1 MENAPMQP
9 TPTTG
14 AHPEDGVLL
23 RLLDGEADAAEQA
36 AGAHAAGC
44 AECRARMD
52 AMVRRRD
59 RLNALLARTDFPVP
73 AASAP
78 EPGVIPLHARRRE
91 AAPARPWLRAAAIIL
106 VVLGVGVMASPA
118 RAWIA
123 RWITE
128 AWESVA
134 GDGDAP
140 PAPAP
145 APTPAPEPAEQTAA
159 AQVGFV
165 PTGAELTVVVAHAQ
179 DAGALTVAAAQG
191 ESATAE
197 VVGGTGSA
205 DLLVLPAAL
214 HVRNVPGSAAEYR
227 LTLPSSVRRVRVR
240 VGGGRETV
248 VNMAEVGDSGRRV
261 ELSGGG

>member
-1 MENAPMQP
+1 MQP
-9 TPTTG
+9 TPTAG

-36 AGAHAAGC
+36 TAAPHAAAC

-52 AMVRRRD
+52 ALARRRD
-59 RLNALLARTDFPVP
+59 RLAALLARTDFPVP
-73 AASAP
+73 ASAAP
-78 EPGVIPLHARRRE
+78 EPGVIPLHSRRRE
-91 AAPARPWLRAAAIIL
+91 TAAPARPWLRAAAIVL
-106 VVLGVGVMASPA
+106 VVLGAGVVASPA

-123 RWITE
+123 RMLTE

-134 GDGDAP
+134 GDAP

-145 APTPAPEPAEQTAA
+145 APAPAPKPAEQAPA

-165 PTGAELTVVVAHAQ
+165 PTGAELSVVVAHPQ
-179 DAGALTVAAAQG
+179 EAGVLTVAAAPG
-191 ESATAE
+191 ASATAE

-214 HVRNVPGSAAEYR
+214 HVRNAPGSAAEYR
-227 LTLPSSVRRVRVR
+227 VTLPASVRRVRVR

-248 VNMAEVGDSGRRV
+248 VNMAEVGAEGRRV

>member
-1 MENAPMQP
+1 MQP

-36 AGAHAAGC
+36 AAAPHAAAC

-52 AMVRRRD
+52 AMARRRE
-59 RLNALLARTDFPVP
+59 RLGALLARADFPVP
-73 AASAP
+73 ASSAP

-106 VVLGVGVMASPA
+106 VVLGVGAVATPA

-128 AWESVA
+128 AWESVT
-134 GDGDAP
+134 GDEAP

-145 APTPAPEPAEQTAA
+145 APAPAPEPAEQTAA

-179 DAGALTVAAAQG
+179 DAGALTVAAAPG

-214 HVRNVPGSAAEYR
+214 HVRNAPGSAAEYR
-227 LTLPSSVRRVRVR
+227 LALPSSVRRVRVR
-240 VGGGRETV
+240 VGEGRETV
-248 VNMAEVGDSGRRV
+248 VNMAEVGDAGRRV

>member
-1 MENAPMQP
+1 MQP
-9 TPTTG
+9 TPTAG

-23 RLLDGEADAAEQA
+23 RLLDGQADDAEQA
-36 AGAHAAGC
+36 SAGPHAAGC

-59 RLNALLARTDFPVP
+59 RLAALLARTDFPVP

-78 EPGVIPLHARRRE
+78 EPGVIPLHSRRRE
-91 AAPARPWLRAAAIIL
+91 AAPSRPWLRAAAIVL

-123 RWITE
+123 RWLSE
-128 AWESVA
+128 AWESVS
-134 GDGDAP
+134 GDAQ

-145 APTPAPEPAEQTAA
+145 APAAPAPRPAEQTAA

-165 PTGAELTVVVAHAQ
+165 PTGAELSVVVAHAQ
-179 DAGALTVAAAQG
+179 GAGALVVAAAPG
-191 ESATAE
+191 ASATAE
-197 VVGGTGSA
+197 VVGGTGAA

-214 HVRNVPGSAAEYR
+214 HVRNTPGSAAEYR
-227 LTLPSSVRRVRVR
+227 LSLPSSVRRVRIR

-248 VNMAEVGDSGRRV
+248 VEMAEVGEAGRRV
-261 ELSGGG
+261 ELSGG